1 MENDDPA
8 AEKNYPVATAKLSKT
23 PSWIM
28 LGFLLGAAFVVALP
42 PLRKPPPAMPAP
54 AVVTD
59 SEPPPPRDPP
69 QLTTIEAV
77 FAVEEEYA
85 LWTDDVTEVA
95 LWNSRDHAFSDFYEV
110 RRMGPARYFRTIP
123 TLTRRIIQHGKPRPA
138 SPLQFTQSEEQHREW
153 LEHGRTER
161 VPLLDLRPAKRATPP
176 PAERPVPIA
185 VPLLA
190 PPELTPQ
197 LPGFDRKPAEKK

>member
-110 RRMGPARYFRTIP
+110 RRIGPARYFRTIP

-161 VPLLDLRPAKRATPP
+161 REVELWPQRRSGPGGNWFVIPQVEPTPP
-176 PAERPVPIA
+176 PPIEKPVFEN
-185 VPLLA
+185 LS
-190 PPELTPQ
+190 Q
-197 LPGFDRKPAEKK
+197 KK